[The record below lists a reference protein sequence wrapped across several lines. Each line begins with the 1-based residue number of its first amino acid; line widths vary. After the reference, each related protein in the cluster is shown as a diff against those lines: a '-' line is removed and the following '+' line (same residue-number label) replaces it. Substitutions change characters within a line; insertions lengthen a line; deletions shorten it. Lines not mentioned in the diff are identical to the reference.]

1 MLTGA
6 QRCPQRAEADGW
18 DTYIKKGVYLT
29 LCSLTVQSLANFKLS
44 RKQSN
49 SGRSRV
55 CFMTAF
61 TIPYLYYKVCTLE
74 VLAYTSSVGFCIVA
88 RFKTE

>member
-1 MLTGA
+1 
-6 QRCPQRAEADGW
+6 
-18 DTYIKKGVYLT
+18 KGVYLT

-74 VLAYTSSVGFCIVA
+74 GNTFAYGFAGGGWKEGISTQTAYVRSVFA
-88 RFKTE
+88 F